1 MRLSNYFLPILKE
14 NPSDAHVISH
24 KLMLMSGMI
33 RQQNSGIYVWL
44 PIGLRVLK
52 NIEQIVREEMDRAKA
67 VEVLLPCIQPADLW
81 IETGRYESYGKEM
94 LKITDRHEIKLLFA
108 PTAEDAIT
116 DLFRSNV
123 KSYKELPLNI
133 YQLQWKFRD
142 EIRPRFGVMRGREFY
157 MKDAYS
163 FDLDEESAVL
173 SYDNMFEAYIKIFKR
188 LGVHAI
194 PVKAETGPIGG
205 DMSHEFQIVAK
216 DGESEIFYE
225 PKLDELLKMDKL
237 DIASIKKCYAVSDD
251 VYDEKTCT
259 IDKSNLIRK
268 RGIEVGHI
276 FNFGDKY
283 TKAMNCVVQNKEG
296 KLVNPLGGSYG
307 IGISRLVAAIIEASH
322 DAAGIIWPQS
332 VAPFEISIICLK
344 NDDDKCRGMADDLY
358 FKLQKAGFSVLL
370 DDTDS
375 SGKSK
380 FSTHDLIGSPWQI
393 IIGPRLAGSDLVEL
407 KERKTM
413 HSEQF
418 SCEAVISKLTSNFLQ
433 GRCQ

>member
-1 MRLSNYFLPILKE
+1 MRVSNYFLPILKE
-14 NPSDAHVISH
+14 NPNDASVTSH
-24 KLMLMSGMI
+24 KLMLRAGMI

-44 PIGLRVLK
+44 PMGLKVLK
-52 NIEQIVREEMDRAKA
+52 KIEQIVREEMDKAKA
-67 VEVLLPCIQPADLW
+67 IEVLLPCIQPADLW

-94 LKITDRHEIKLLFA
+94 LKITDRHENKLLFA

-163 FDLDEESAVL
+163 FDLDEESAVK
-173 SYDNMFEAYIKIFKR
+173 SYDNMFETYIKIFRR

-205 DMSHEFQIVAK
+205 DMSHEFQIIAK

-225 PKLDELLKMDKL
+225 PLLEELLKSDKL

-251 VYDEKTCT
+251 IYEEKSCE
-259 IDKSNLIRK
+259 IDKTKLIRN

-276 FNFGDKY
+276 FNFGNKY

-296 KLVNPLGGSYG
+296 KLIHPIGGSYG

-322 DAAGIIWPQS
+322 DESGIIWPQS

-344 NDDDKCRGMADDLY
+344 NDDDKCRIMADDLY
-358 FKLQKAGFSVLL
+358 FKLQKAGFTVLL
-370 DDTDS
+370 DDSNNS
-375 SGKSK
+375 SGSK

-393 IIGPRLAGSDLVEL
+393 IIGPRLAVSDLVEL
-407 KERKTM
+407 KERRTM
-413 HSEQF
+413 KSEQF
-418 SCEAVISKLTSNFLQ
+418 SRDAVMAKLTSEFL
-433 GRCQ
+433 

>member
-1 MRLSNYFLPILKE
+1 MRVSNYFLPILKE
-14 NPSDAHVISH
+14 FPNDAHVMSH

-44 PIGLRVLK
+44 PLGLRVLK
-52 NIEQIVREEMDRAKA
+52 KIEQIVREEMDKAGA

-94 LKITDRHEIKLLFA
+94 LKITDRHENKLLFA

-116 DLFRSNV
+116 DLFRNNV

-133 YQLQWKFRD
+133 YQVQWKFRD

-163 FDLDEESAVL
+163 FDLDEESAVK
-173 SYDNMFEAYIKIFKR
+173 SYDNMFEAYIKIFRR

-205 DMSHEFQIVAK
+205 DMSHEFQIVAQ

-225 PKLDELLKMDKL
+225 PKLDELLKAEKL
-237 DIASIKKCYAVSDD
+237 DIDNIKKCYAASDD
-251 VYDEKTCT
+251 IYDEKTCK
-259 IDKSNLIRK
+259 IDKGDLIRK

-283 TKAMNCVVQNKEG
+283 TKIMNCVVQNKEG
-296 KLVNPLGGSYG
+296 KLIHPLGGSYG

-322 DAAGIIWPQS
+322 DKSGIIWPKS
-332 VAPFEISIICLK
+332 VAPFEVSIICLK
-344 NDDDKCRGMADDLY
+344 NDDEKCRGMADDLY
-358 FKLQKAGFSVLL
+358 SKLQKIGVSVLL
-370 DDTDS
+370 DDTNNS
-375 SGKSK
+375 VGSK
-380 FSTHDLIGSPWQI
+380 FATHDLIGSPWQI
-393 IIGPRLAGSDLVEL
+393 IIGPKLASSDVVEL

-413 HSEQF
+413 QSEQF
-418 SCEAVISKLTSNFLQ
+418 SCEAVISKLTAEFIQS
-433 GRCQ
+433 